1 MTPYQNRL
9 CPITKRLAED
19 MLIRNLAQ
27 ATIDA
32 YTLHAKRFADFIK
45 KPLDRATCEDVRNFQ
60 LYLIRERKLAYSSF
74 NQAVCALRFLYTH
87 TVRVSWP
94 VTMVP
99 YGKRQKTLPTVLS
112 RHEVNRLIEC
122 TPNLKHRT
130 FLSTLYASGMRFSE
144 AAHLTLQDIDSH
156 RMMLRIACGKG
167 RKERLVPLSPRL
179 LQLLREYWREYR
191 PSHYL
196 FPGKTP
202 QTPYV
207 DTTIRKV
214 IKLSAK
220 KAGIK
225 KRVYPH
231 VLRHSYATGLLEA
244 GVDLLTISR
253 LLGHASFITTM
264 VYLHCRQEH
273 LAAAASP
280 LDWLPVKQLPTYQ
293 PPQESQHA
301 NLPAPT
307 PLPLDSQVATPAE
320 PAGQPVTKT
329 RARKPMPPTSPSE
342 STSPRRTKAKAKPA
356 VKRTT
361 KRKPTRRTTR
371 RKQRG

>member
-1 MTPYQNRL
+1 MTPYQNRP

-32 YTLHAKRFADFIK
+32 YTFHARRFADFIK
-45 KPLDRATCEDVRNFQ
+45 KPLDRATSEDVRNFQ
-60 LYLIRERKLAYSSF
+60 LYLIREKKLAYSTF
-74 NQAVCALRFLYTH
+74 NQAVCALRYLYTH
-87 TVRVSWP
+87 TVQVPWP

-99 YGKRQKTLPTVLS
+99 YGKRHKTLPSVLS
-112 RHEVNRLIEC
+112 RYEVNRLIEC
-122 TPNLKHRT
+122 TDNLKHRT
-130 FLSTLYASGMRFSE
+130 FFSTLYASGMRFAE
-144 AAHLTLQDIDSH
+144 AANLTIQDIDSH
-156 RMMLRIACGKG
+156 RMLLRIACGKG

-179 LQLLREYWREYR
+179 LKELRLYWREYR

-202 QTPYV
+202 TTTYA
-207 DTTIRKV
+207 DTSIQKA
-214 IKLSAK
+214 IKQSAV

-231 VLRHSYATGLLEA
+231 ILRHSYATGLLEA
-244 GVDLLTISR
+244 GVDLLTISK

-273 LAAAASP
+273 LGSAPSP

-293 PPQESQHA
+293 PPVESQHH
-301 NLPAPT
+301 
-307 PLPLDSQVATPAE
+307 SPAE
-320 PAGQPVTKT
+320 PSNSDQPPSIPLKS
-329 RARKPMPPTSPSE
+329 KPAESPTS
-342 STSPRRTKAKAKPA
+342 KQKP
-356 VKRTT
+356 TT
-361 KRKPTRRTTR
+361 KRRRNR
-371 RKQRG
+371 SKLD